1 MKEIVIATRNRHK
14 YIEFLQV
21 LSNTNYKF
29 LFAGDYPE
37 LPEIEENGNTLYE
50 NALIKAKNTAL
61 LLNKPCIAD
70 DTGFFVK
77 SLNDRP
83 GIYAARYAGEGCTYK
98 DNVQKVLKELKDFK
112 DRTAYFCTVCVFY
125 DPTFNNIIKGEG
137 KVFGTLL
144 HEPRGKNGFGY
155 DPIFIPDGYEK
166 TYAEMTDEEKNIMSH
181 RYLAIK
187 DLILA

>member
-1 MKEIVIATRNRHK
+1 MIATRNKHK
-14 YIEFLQV
+14 YIEFLEV
-21 LSNTNYKF
+21 FSNIDAKI

-37 LPEIEENGNTLYE
+37 LPEIEENGSTLYE
-50 NALIKAKNTAL
+50 NALIKAKTTAI

-98 DNVQKVLKELKDFK
+98 DNVQKVLNELKDYD
-112 DRTAYFCTVCVFY
+112 DRSAYFCTVCVFY
-125 DPTFNNIIKGEG
+125 DPINNNITKGEG
-137 KVFGTLL
+137 KVYGTLI
-144 HEPRGKNGFGY
+144 HEPRGENGFGY
-155 DPIFIPDGYEK
+155 DPIFVPDGFDK
-166 TYAEMTDEEKNIMSH
+166 TYAEMTDEEKNNMSH

-187 DLILA
+187 GIDIHIP